1 MGERKKRERINWNTL
16 KKLGHYLAAER
27 WYLLVAVCLAVA
39 GNLLAL
45 AGPMLSG
52 YAVDAIS
59 PGPGRV
65 DFERVFYYAKW
76 MIVCYGAAFV
86 CSYSLAALMIHVSQ
100 RIVRRMRRDVFD
112 HLMELP
118 VGILTPE
125 PPGM

>member
-86 CSYSLAALMIHVSQ
+86 CSYSCLLYTSMS
-100 RIVRRMRRDVFD
+100 
-112 HLMELP
+112 
-118 VGILTPE
+118 TPPRGLRTARSSASE
-125 PPGM
+125 C

>member
-1 MGERKKRERINWNTL
+1 MTDMGERKKRERINWNTL

-27 WYLLVAVCLAVA
+27 WYLLAAVCLAVA

-65 DFERVFYYAKW
+65 DFNQVFYYAKW

-100 RIVRRMRRDVFD
+100 RIVRRMRRDVF
-112 HLMELP
+112 
-118 VGILTPE
+118 
-125 PPGM
+125 